1 MRERNLRVTV
11 TLWLERRII
20 TMGGAFEK
28 GSNTLLE
35 ETEGGD
41 EGEAILYWREI
52 AALI

>member
-1 MRERNLRVTV
+1 MRERNLRMTV
-11 TLWLERRII
+11 ALWLERRIA
-20 TMGGAFEK
+20 MGGAFEE